1 MYELQPTAADMI
13 SAMGLLVSENEQLR
27 ANQNNATPI
36 YGRREFTREDLDR
49 GRQLAPQAF
58 ITLSGVFVVKIDS

>member
-27 ANQNNATPI
+27 ANQNNASPI
-36 YGRREFTREDLDR
+36 YGRRDFTREDLER
-49 GRQLAPQAF
+49 GRQLAPQ
-58 ITLSGVFVVKIDS
+58 VFVTHDGHLVVKLDS